1 MADLAKPS
9 NDEAE
14 RRAEPGPG
22 AAPSPAPL
30 APAPAAAAVE
40 PLNLVRLMRGPL
52 LFALLAAF
60 VFLGGFGTW
69 AALVPLSSAAIAPGV
84 VSPDGNRR
92 TVQHLE
98 GGIVREILVAE
109 GDRVQVGDPVVVLE
123 DVASRVERDL
133 RESRLNVYRALEA
146 RLVAELAGLDEL
158 VFPEELVA
166 MAEDDLE
173 LATAIE
179 DQRRQF
185 DLRVATLA
193 NREEIMRARIAQ
205 LRQEIAGRGAQIE
218 ALERQ
223 SELIDQEIT
232 SVETLVRQGLE
243 RMPRLLSLERAEA
256 EIAGE
261 IGENQSAIA
270 RAEQAIGE
278 TDLQI
283 IDLRSN
289 QRQEGAEMLVSV
301 RNEMAEVREELLREE
316 DALDRTIIRAPVAG
330 TVVNLRIFTEGGV
343 IRAGDPIL
351 DIVPED
357 EELIIDAR
365 VSPTDIDVVR
375 AGLPAQIHLTA
386 YVQRNLPRLEGEVRT
401 VSADRLTDPQT
412 GESYFQAIVEV
423 PAEALDALGSD
434 VELTPG
440 MPVDVMIAT
449 GDHTVL
455 TYLLAPVDRILAR
468 TFREQ

>member
-1 MADLAKPS
+1 MVDLAKPS

-14 RRAEPGPG
+14 REATDT
-22 AAPSPAPL
+22 PAS
-30 APAPAAAAVE
+30 APAAAPASAPGAGATPE
-40 PLNLVRLMRGPL
+40 PLDLGRMMRGPL
-52 LFALLAAF
+52 LFALIVAGL
-60 VFLGGFGTW
+60 FLGGFGAW

-133 RESRLNVYRALEA
+133 RERRRNVYRALEA

-158 VFPEELVA
+158 VFPDDL
-166 MAEDDLE
+166 MALAHDDLE
-173 LATAIE
+173 VATAIE

-185 DLRVATLA
+185 ELRVATLA
-193 NREEIMRARIAQ
+193 NREEIMRARVAQ
-205 LRQEIAGRGAQIE
+205 LQQEIAGRSAQIE

-223 SELIDQEIT
+223 SDLIGQEIA
-232 SVETLVRQGLE
+232 SVDSLVRQGLE

-261 IGENQSAIA
+261 IGENRSAIA

-278 TDLQI
+278 TELQI

-289 QRQEGAEMLVSV
+289 QRQEGAEMLSTV
-301 RNEMAEVREELLREE
+301 RSQMAEVREELLREE
-316 DALDRTIIRAPVAG
+316 DALDRTVIRAPVAG
-330 TVVNLRIFTEGGV
+330 TVVNLRIFTQGGV

-423 PAEALDALGSD
+423 PAEALEALGSD